1 MKTATSSTARKYRF
15 SVVAATG
22 FATVALGLAAPL
34 SGVAQESTT
43 RTLATGSHVP
53 LAADAP
59 DRYTVKS
66 GDTLWDIA
74 KIFLRE
80 PWYWPEIWYL
90 NPQVANPHRI
100 YPGDV
105 LALVNVDGQ
114 QRVTI
119 QERAAGGPDREVN
132 GGAARLSPHVRSTPI
147 DQSITAISAE
157 TIQAFAG
164 RPTILT
170 ASQVKSGPHL
180 LAMRDRHVIGGA
192 GVEVYA
198 GGLQDAAPDSRYSI
212 VHVDTPIRDPQSNK
226 LLGYRGIY
234 VGAANVIDAGSPTKL
249 VLTETARE
257 ALLGDKLLPESSDIP
272 LDFIPH
278 APSGDVSG
286 AIAAVSGVTVAGQ
299 YDVIAINRG
308 TKNGLEAGHVLAI
321 SERGEVIRDKYSSGG
336 VASDATSVGSGLGKR
351 VRLPDERSGIAMVF
365 KAYDKMSYALIME
378 ATHPIHVGDV
388 IGNP

>member
-1 MKTATSSTARKYRF
+1 MKTATSSTARKYRWA
-15 SVVAATG
+15 VTAAAG
-22 FATVALGLAAPL
+22 LATIGLGLSVPL
-34 SGVAQESTT
+34 SSVAQDSST
-43 RTLATGSHVP
+43 RTLATGSHIP

-59 DRYTVKS
+59 DRYTVKR

-74 KIFLRE
+74 KVFLRE

-90 NPQVANPHRI
+90 NPQVANPHKI

-114 QRVTI
+114 PRLTI
-119 QERAAGGPDREVN
+119 QERAAGGPDVH
-132 GGAARLSPHVRSTPI
+132 GGSERLSPHVRSTPI
-147 DQSITAISAE
+147 DQSITAIPAE

-170 ASQVKSGPHL
+170 SSQVKSGPHL
-180 LAMRDRHVIGGA
+180 LAMRDRHVVGGA

-198 GGLQDAAPDSRYSI
+198 GGMKEAAPDSRYSI
-212 VHVDTPIRDPQSNK
+212 IHVDQPVRDPQSNK

-234 VGAANVIDAGSPTKL
+234 VGAANVVDPGNPTKL

-257 ALLGDKLLPESSDIP
+257 ALLGDKLYPESSDIP
-272 LDFIPH
+272 LDFVPH
-278 APSGDVSG
+278 APNSDVHG
-286 AIAAVSGVTVAGQ
+286 AIAAVSGVSVAGQ

-308 TKNGLEAGHVLAI
+308 TKHGLEAGNVLAI
-321 SERGEVIRDKYSSGG
+321 LQRGEVIRDKYGSGG
-336 VASDATSVGSGLGKR
+336 VASDATSVGTGFGKR
-351 VRLPDERSGIAMVF
+351 VRLPDERLGVAMVF
-365 KAYDKMSYALIME
+365 KTYENMSYALIME
-378 ATHPIHVGDV
+378 ATHPVRVGDL